1 MNANK
6 AQSTRYIH
14 DVDDKKIVTIKFA
27 CNSEFPKS
35 LENYFLEVALIT
47 VLIDDQYYLHPYK
60 FQLDNAN
67 SNSLDENPF
76 KLVTI
81 NTLQHG
87 FIGLSSLLNGIY
99 RSSSES
105 RKTIK
110 DLKNTYELSRAT
122 LPFSLGYSND
132 NKQLFRFTNTTVML
146 NKIIEK
152 KKAETIIKKYSM

>member
-1 MNANK
+1 MV
-6 AQSTRYIH
+6 S
-14 DVDDKKIVTIKFA
+14 
-27 CNSEFPKS
+27 
-35 LENYFLEVALIT
+35 
-47 VLIDDQYYLHPYK
+47 
-60 FQLDNAN
+60 
-67 SNSLDENPF
+67 
-76 KLVTI
+76 
-81 NTLQHG
+81 
-87 FIGLSSLLNGIY
+87 LNGIY

-146 NKIIEK
+146 NKIIAK